1 MKSKKIDYELQA
13 RARKYLEFVWQEE
26 KLANN
31 ESSDKI
37 LEKLSSNIREEVL
50 LQSNGKFLLN
60 YPMLCK
66 NFSEKTMRKL
76 VNLIKPVRYSPEEI
90 ILEVKLNMIIFKIL
104 KQRIFFF

>member
-1 MKSKKIDYELQA
+1 MKSKKIEYELQA
-13 RARKYLEFVWQEE
+13 RARKYLEFVWHEE
-26 KLANN
+26 KTANREN
-31 ESSDKI
+31 SDEI

-66 NFSEKTMRKL
+66 NFSERTMRRL

-90 ILEVKLNMIIFKIL
+90 IFDV
-104 KQRIFFF
+104 